1 MNLLTAVIAFT
12 FLNVGAFVIIGSLFW
27 VAMNIFV
34 FLRSPDKKARRIYR
48 RRAHP
53 KNIEKSTIDLL
64 ELELQEFLREEE
76 IKEKARSR
84 EQHPTAYLRKVGGAL
99 DRETQEILTKLAND
113 RQGPRRRARGHKF
126 WWGE

>member
-1 MNLLTAVIAFT
+1 MNLLLAVVAFT

-27 VAMNIFV
+27 AAMNIFV

-53 KNIEKSTIDLL
+53 KNIEKSTQDLL

-76 IKEKARSR
+76 VKEKARNR
-84 EQHPTAYLRKVGGAL
+84 EQHPTAYLRKVGGTL
-99 DRETQEILTKLAND
+99 DRETQEILAKLAND
-113 RQGPRRRARGHKF
+113 RQGPRRRARGHQF
-126 WWGE
+126 WWGD